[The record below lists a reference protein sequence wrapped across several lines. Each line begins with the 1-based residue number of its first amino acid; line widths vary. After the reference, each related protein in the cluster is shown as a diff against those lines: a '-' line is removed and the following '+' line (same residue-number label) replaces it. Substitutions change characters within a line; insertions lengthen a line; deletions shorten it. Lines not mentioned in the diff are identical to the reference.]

1 MGPMARD
8 ASETENRQ
16 DAASVVVLHPLV
28 RTETAAFE
36 PVYLRH
42 HADVF
47 RYLLVLTHSAEEAED
62 LCAETF
68 ERALRA
74 WPDHDA
80 LRTRPLPWLL
90 LTARRIATD
99 RWRRARRLL
108 GLLPLVDR
116 RDGDASLHATSEF
129 WLWFDAVAEVL
140 TDRQREVLV
149 LRYRR
154 DLSDEEIGH
163 VMNLS
168 ASGVRTL
175 AARAL
180 DVLRNHPELL

>member
-1 MGPMARD
+1 METMAGDTSDSDSRRD
-8 ASETENRQ
+8 GSR
-16 DAASVVVLHPLV
+16 VVALRSLV
-28 RTETAAFE
+28 RSEVADFE

-42 HADVF
+42 HGDVY
-47 RYLLVLTHSAEEAED
+47 RYLLVLTRSASDAED
-62 LCAETF
+62 VTAETF

-74 WPDHDA
+74 WPNHDG

-99 RWRRARRLL
+99 RWRRARHLL

-116 RDGDASLHATSEF
+116 RDGGASGNSASEF
-129 WLWFDAVAEVL
+129 WIWFDAVARVL
-140 TDRQREVLV
+140 TDRQREVLL

-154 DLSDEEIGH
+154 DLTDDEIGR
-163 VMNLS
+163 VMDLS
-168 ASGVRTL
+168 TSGVRSL

-180 DVLRNHPELL
+180 DTLRNHPELL